1 MWHLRGQRRRYR
13 LEVVR
18 LAAVVDG
25 HLPPL
30 AMPQRIPEALQAVS
44 VELNLRWCGQRMTKF
59 LLGGTQRTESSA
71 THLL

>member
-1 MWHLRGQRRRYR
+1 MGHLRGQRRRHR

-18 LAAVVDG
+18 LAAVVDR

-30 AMPQRIPEALQAVS
+30 AMPQRIPKALQAVS
-44 VELNLRWCGQRMTKF
+44 EELNLRWCGQRMTKS